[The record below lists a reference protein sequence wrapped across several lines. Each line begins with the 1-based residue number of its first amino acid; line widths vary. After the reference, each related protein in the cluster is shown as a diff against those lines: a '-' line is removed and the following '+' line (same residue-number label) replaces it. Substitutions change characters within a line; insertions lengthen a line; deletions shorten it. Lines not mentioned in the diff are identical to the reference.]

1 MLMLVYTNEK
11 KIRKIPNCEVMKALS
26 FIFGSSFLYLCATGQ
41 FAGHERE
48 VFPSIKANAPF
59 VSVQSGELQVKRL

>member
-1 MLMLVYTNEK
+1 MLMLVYKNKKK

-26 FIFGSSFLYLCATGQ
+26 FIFGSPFLYLYATGQ

-48 VFPSIKANAPF
+48 VFPSIKANALF
-59 VSVQSGELQVKRL
+59 VSVQSGEL